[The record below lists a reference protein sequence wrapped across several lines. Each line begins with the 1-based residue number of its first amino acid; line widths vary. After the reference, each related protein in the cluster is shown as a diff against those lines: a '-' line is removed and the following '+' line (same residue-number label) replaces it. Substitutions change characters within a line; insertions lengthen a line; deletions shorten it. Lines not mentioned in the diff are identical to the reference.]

1 MQILILTDH
10 VCAKFST
17 VHESVMRVDGF
28 GCNECPYSYNSAN
41 AFECKKTK
49 TFEKK
54 GKKECQITIYKNIF
68 LFFTLI
74 ALGYLFL
81 SLFII

>member
-41 AFECKKTK
+41 AFECKKNK
-49 TFEKK
+49 SFEKK
-54 GKKECQITIYKNIF
+54 GKRSVKLPFIKIYFCF
-68 LFFTLI
+68 LR
-74 ALGYLFL
+74 
-81 SLFII
+81 